1 MRIDKHTRIASY
13 LDELRASYW
22 FIPTVM
28 SFAAILLSFV
38 TTSID
43 ARVGTSWLED
53 INWLYANKPAGARTV
68 LSTIAGS
75 MITVAGV
82 VFSITIAAVSY
93 ASSQYGPRL
102 LSNFMRNRGNQFT
115 LGTFIATFIYCLLV
129 IRTVRS
135 REELPPGVDSA
146 TDLVG
151 AFVPNIA
158 ILTGIA
164 LALCSIAVLIF
175 FVHHVPR
182 SIHIS
187 YVIADI
193 GRELR
198 SKIDVRFPILIGEE
212 LPGVDQGPKP
222 EPELPPYFRSRLLGT
237 PTAEGSDEITEI
249 LAKDD
254 GFVQAIDEN
263 KLLETATEFDLILR
277 LQYRPGDFIQHD
289 GVVIQAW
296 PSDRVTDD
304 VADTLR
310 NCYIWGATRT
320 SVQDVMF
327 LVDELVEIAAR
338 AISPGINDP
347 FTAKNCLNWLGVA
360 LSDLSGRELPDP
372 MRYDDDNQLRVI
384 AYPTTFADFVETAL
398 GQMRQYVS
406 RDVVVTLYMLR
417 TIGEVAVGLR
427 SEVERQAMR
436 DELSQLLDACEYNLE
451 GNALTTVNERAAM
464 VRNVIDSPE
473 RAGSLLDQ
481 QGFLGGRG

>member
-1 MRIDKHTRIASY
+1 MNIQEHTRIASY
-13 LDELRASYW
+13 LDDLRASYW

-28 SFAAILLSFV
+28 SIAAIALSFL
-38 TTSID
+38 TTSVD
-43 ARVGTSWLED
+43 VRVGTTWLES
-53 INWLYANKPAGARTV
+53 ISWLYANKPAGARSV

-102 LSNFMRNRGNQFT
+102 LSNFMRNRGNQVT

-135 REELPPGVDSA
+135 KEELPPGADGA
-146 TDLVG
+146 ADLLG
-151 AFVPNIA
+151 AFVPNVA
-158 ILTGIA
+158 VLTGIG

-198 SKIDVRFPILIGEE
+198 TKIDVRFPILIGDGMPSTESE
-212 LPGVDQGPKP
+212 KAFEPDLPT
-222 EPELPPYFRSRLLGT
+222 YFSARLSGS
-237 PTAEGSDEITEI
+237 PTAEGREEIAEI
-249 LAKDD
+249 VAEVD
-254 GFVQAIDEN
+254 GFVQAIDED
-263 KLLETATEFDLILR
+263 KLLATATEHDLILR
-277 LQYRPGDFIQHD
+277 LQYRPGDFIQHNH
-289 GVVIQAW
+289 VVIEAW
-296 PSDRVTDD
+296 PQDRITDEITC
-304 VADTLR
+304 TLR
-310 NCYIWGATRT
+310 DCYISGSTRT

-360 LSDLSGRELPDP
+360 LTDLAGRELPNP
-372 MRYDDDNQLRVI
+372 LRYDDNDQLRVI
-384 AYPTTFADFVETAL
+384 AHPTTFADFVYAAL
-398 GQMRQYVS
+398 GQLRQYAS
-406 RDVVVTLYMLR
+406 CDVLVTLYLLR
-417 TIGEVAVGLR
+417 TIGEVSVGLR
-427 SEVERQAMR
+427 SEIERQAMR
-436 DELSQLLDACEYNLE
+436 DELFKLMDACEHNLD
-451 GNALTTVNERAAM
+451 GLALESVKDRAAM
-464 VRNVIDSPE
+464 VRKIINSPE
-473 RAGSLLDQ
+473 KSGSLLDQ
-481 QGFLGGRG
+481 QGFLGGSG